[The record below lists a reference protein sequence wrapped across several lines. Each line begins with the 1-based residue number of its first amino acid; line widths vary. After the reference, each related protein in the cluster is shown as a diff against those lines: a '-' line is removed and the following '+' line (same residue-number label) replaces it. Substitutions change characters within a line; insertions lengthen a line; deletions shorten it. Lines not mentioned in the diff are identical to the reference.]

1 MILQK
6 NRPANLLHSFFFSK
20 WAWWMALSLLRMFS
34 PKYRI
39 WSIVLIT
46 YHNPL
51 IIDID
56 ECVEARDYCNKETE
70 VCINERGGY
79 RCVPFNELPLTSTTV
94 APNPLTT
101 TTTSPLSTNRPSPR
115 TPSCPRGYVFSDDS
129 RRCIG
134 NSWKDKFK
142 RNLDYNL
149 IFELLQMS
157 TSAPT
162 TRILVEAI
170 SNARTLWAATSAAAL
185 SAIALTQPPN
195 SAKVCAP
202 FF

>member
-6 NRPANLLHSFFFSK
+6 KSASQSTSLFLLFKMSMMNGFEHV
-20 WAWWMALSLLRMFS
+20 LRMFS

-39 WSIVLIT
+39 WSIVLIII
-46 YHNPL
+46 YHNSL

-101 TTTSPLSTNRPSPR
+101 TTTTTPLSTNRPSAPR

-134 NSWKDKFK
+134 NS
-142 RNLDYNL
+142 
-149 IFELLQMS
+149 
-157 TSAPT
+157 
-162 TRILVEAI
+162 
-170 SNARTLWAATSAAAL
+170 
-185 SAIALTQPPN
+185 
-195 SAKVCAP
+195 
-202 FF
+202 